1 MPICLAASAQIH
13 HGTFSQITEFGLSQ
27 ACPSPLAGEHFVGSL
42 CISPAVASRL
52 AHDLDY
58 EPRGAG
64 AP

>member
-27 ACPSPLAGEHFVGSL
+27 GCPSQIAGGHFVGSQ
-42 CISPAVASRL
+42 CISPAVASGL
-52 AHDLDY
+52 AQELDV

-64 AP
+64 AR